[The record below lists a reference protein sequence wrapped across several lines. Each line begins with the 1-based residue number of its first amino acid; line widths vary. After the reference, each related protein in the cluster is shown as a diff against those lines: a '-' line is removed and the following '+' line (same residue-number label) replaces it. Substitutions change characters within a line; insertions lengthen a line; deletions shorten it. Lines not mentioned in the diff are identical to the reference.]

1 MNSSPSSLYD
11 HSGSDAPT
19 KDENSNKAEENNEL
33 VVKKEAQH
41 DQQKNQDDMDGQ
53 HSSELKDQRAPGSA
67 KGGRKALLPFA
78 IIASSYLLFTITDG
92 ALRMIVLLQAYRLR
106 FSALQVSFMFVF
118 YELAGVITNLLA
130 GLAGAKWGICWT
142 LRTGLVLQ
150 LGALGMLFFWNN
162 EWGPRTAILYVS
174 ASQILGGVAK
184 DLTKLGGKT
193 VTKLV
198 TPDEKQTKLFKLVS
212 LLTGWKNSLKG
223 VGYFLGSWLLNINY
237 YLSLGVMMG
246 IILLALPGAIFGLSS
261 DLGKAKKEN
270 ATLSGI
276 FDVQN
281 WNLNI
286 LSLARSFLFAS
297 RDFWFEVPLPFFLRS
312 PPCSGL
318 LQACSDALSCGEGA
332 VCDGASQLCYNLNPG
347 GGCGGL
353 GLSRTVVG
361 AILGGYIILYGQI
374 QSYTPQLVTGP
385 LNQSPP
391 NKLVE
396 VLWGYI
402 NCIPTLGMTLVLY
415 LSPVFINPG
424 TLYFPPSNINLG
436 GQVAWLVTIIVAFA
450 IIFAINSSIHSYLVV
465 KYADNNKVAVSV
477 GLYYMSNAVGR
488 LMGTLGSGLLYT
500 YVGYYYGEYV
510 GRSSVAGLAACFIA
524 GTVSSA
530 IAATITLWIKDDQ
543 AGLMCGPFTCIRR
556 HDVEENNQS

>member
-1 MNSSPSSLYD
+1 MNSSPSSLYER
-11 HSGSDAPT
+11 SGSDAPT

-142 LRTGLVLQ
+142 LRTGLVTQ

-223 VGYFLGSWLLNINY
+223 VGYFLGSWLLI
-237 YLSLGVMMG
+237 S
-246 IILLALPGAIFGLSS
+246 
-261 DLGKAKKEN
+261 
-270 ATLSGI
+270 
-276 FDVQN
+276 
-281 WNLNI
+281 
-286 LSLARSFLFAS
+286 
-297 RDFWFEVPLPFFLRS
+297 
-312 PPCSGL
+312 
-318 LQACSDALSCGEGA
+318 
-332 VCDGASQLCYNLNPG
+332 
-347 GGCGGL
+347 
-353 GLSRTVVG
+353 
-361 AILGGYIILYGQI
+361 
-374 QSYTPQLVTGP
+374 
-385 LNQSPP
+385 
-391 NKLVE
+391 
-396 VLWGYI
+396 
-402 NCIPTLGMTLVLY
+402 
-415 LSPVFINPG
+415 
-424 TLYFPPSNINLG
+424 
-436 GQVAWLVTIIVAFA
+436 
-450 IIFAINSSIHSYLVV
+450 
-465 KYADNNKVAVSV
+465 
-477 GLYYMSNAVGR
+477 
-488 LMGTLGSGLLYT
+488 
-500 YVGYYYGEYV
+500 
-510 GRSSVAGLAACFIA
+510 
-524 GTVSSA
+524 
-530 IAATITLWIKDDQ
+530 
-543 AGLMCGPFTCIRR
+543 
-556 HDVEENNQS
+556 